1 MKLLDRYCVF
11 VAAKVREVLVL
22 CCMCVATSFDSLLAR
37 REIYWMMRFAVYT
50 VVS

>member
-11 VAAKVREVLVL
+11 VAANRVMEVLVL

-37 REIYWMMRFAVYT
+37 REIYWMMRFAVR
-50 VVS
+50 